1 MTDQN
6 NQVSLMSEENSPEAI
21 GNAIVTSRQAQEV
34 QAAMVVA
41 KKFPRDELD
50 CIQRI
55 KQSCKRPRLA
65 EAALYTYPKGGKDVT
80 GPTIRMAEMMA
91 QNWGNLSFGVI
102 ELSQENGE
110 SQVMSYAW
118 DLETNTRQDK
128 IFTVKHERKKNDW
141 ATGKAVE
148 VITRLTDPRDIY
160 EMCANQGARRLRACI
175 LGVIPGDVIDEA
187 LEECEK
193 TLKGSND
200 TPLKDRLTKLLSA
213 FEKFAVTKEMIEGK
227 FGHNLAATSE
237 QEFISLRK
245 IHRALKDEMG
255 KREDYF
261 RVSTDLPETSPF
273 EKKAKPA
280 KEKKAPKE
288 LTKAESEKAEY
299 EASLKLE
306 QEGEA
311 K

>member
-1 MTDQN
+1 MTDKAEITLVDQAN
-6 NQVSLMSEENSPEAI
+6 NENSPATI
-21 GNAIVTSRQAQEV
+21 GNSIVTSRQAQEV

-41 KKFPRDELD
+41 KKFPRDELQA
-50 CIQRI
+50 IQRI
-55 KQSCKRPRLA
+55 KQSCKRIRLA

-141 ATGKAVE
+141 STGKAVE
-148 VITRLTDPRDIY
+148 MLTKLTDPRDIY

-227 FGHNLAATSE
+227 LGHNLAATSE

-255 KREDYF
+255 TREDYF
-261 RVSTDLPETSPF
+261 RVAEGLAEESPF
-273 EKKAKPA
+273 EKKAKAKGDPA
-280 KEKKAPKE
+280 KEKK

-299 EASLKLE
+299 EAGLKLE
-306 QEGEA
+306 EEA